1 MPTSRAVRAVLA
13 PLVVAL
19 LVAAPVPGGA
29 QMADDGTEQVPS
41 DTAALPFPGVAGVDL
56 VALGYDGPSLDTLD
70 LAPAD
75 ASALPEDLFA
85 RAEAASARV
94 SELGEQ
100 RQGLEQA
107 AELLSAVVEELN
119 PRIAEQRR
127 AEAFAAERL
136 EAASLRARTV
146 ARRIRTAQA
155 QLDQLQDRMVDAAI
169 AAYIRPPDADTVGA
183 VLDTGATSTAQL
195 AAPVLHEA
203 KFEHDVDLEDRH
215 EVSLATLESRRQVL
229 VRSERS
235 ARQRHTA
242 VSQQLGAMI
251 ERRDAHAQAL
261 FVVQVALLETA
272 ARIDSWRAVLEKIVE
287 SFASSDNSIVAAARS
302 GGAEVPVVVVEGF
315 RIHAA
320 LAPRLEA
327 MVQAARED
335 GIVLRGWGHRSH
347 QSQIALRKAH
357 CGPEPEN
364 VWLKPAGR
372 CSPPT
377 AIPGTSMHEIGLAVD
392 FTHAGAAISSR
403 ESPAFQWLAAN
414 AAEYGFFNLPSEPWH
429 WSVNGK

>member
-1 MPTSRAVRAVLA
+1 MPTSRTLRAVLA
-13 PLVVAL
+13 PLVVAV
-19 LVAAPVPGGA
+19 LVAVPVPGGA
-29 QMADDGTEQVPS
+29 QVGDDGTEQVPA
-41 DTAALPFPGVAGVDL
+41 DAVLPFPGVAGVDL
-56 VALGYDGPSLDTLD
+56 VALGYDGLPLDSID

-85 RAEAASARV
+85 RAQAASARV
-94 SELGEQ
+94 SELGDQ
-100 RQGLEQA
+100 RQGLELA
-107 AELLSAVVEELN
+107 AELLNTVVEDLN

-136 EAASLRARTV
+136 ESASRRTRTV
-146 ARRIRTAQA
+146 SRRIRGERA
-155 QLDQLQDRMVDAAI
+155 QLDALQDRMVDAAI

-203 KFEHDVDLEDRH
+203 KFEHDVDVEDRH

-229 VRSERS
+229 VRAERS
-235 ARQRHTA
+235 ARQRHDVVA
-242 VSQQLGAMI
+242 GQLDAMV

-261 FVVQVALLETA
+261 FTVQVALLETA
-272 ARIDSWRAVLEKIVE
+272 ARIDGWRAVLEEIVE
-287 SFASSDNSIVAAARS
+287 SFASSDSSIVATARA

-347 QSQIALRKAH
+347 QSQIALREAH

-364 VWLKPAGR
+364 VWMKPAGQ